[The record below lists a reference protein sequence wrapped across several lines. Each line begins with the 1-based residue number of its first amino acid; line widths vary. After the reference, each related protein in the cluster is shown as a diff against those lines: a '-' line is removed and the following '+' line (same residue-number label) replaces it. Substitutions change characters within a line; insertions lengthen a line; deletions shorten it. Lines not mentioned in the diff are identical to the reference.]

1 MIETENSGTMRNP
14 DMESFLTHDFYIS
27 PSGVEEQHVDANGII
42 TIPKGESVKIGAASV
57 KFSAFDMGSHNKQDE
72 NGKMKVGAVLEV
84 TSGTDKETVT
94 PYVLYDDGQKYFA
107 ADSKLLGGPVQ
118 LIAMSIGGM
127 GDGRSMIQISVQNNN
142 ATTAPVSKE
151 TLVVEAS
158 LKPFISLVWVGTL
171 LVLTGFVISILRRK
185 RADAL

>member
-1 MIETENSGTMRNP
+1 
-14 DMESFLTHDFYIS
+14 
-27 PSGVEEQHVDANGII
+27 
-42 TIPKGESVKIGAASV
+42 
-57 KFSAFDMGSHNKQDE
+57 
-72 NGKMKVGAVLEV
+72 MKVGAVLEV
-84 TSGTDKETVT
+84 TSGTEKETVT